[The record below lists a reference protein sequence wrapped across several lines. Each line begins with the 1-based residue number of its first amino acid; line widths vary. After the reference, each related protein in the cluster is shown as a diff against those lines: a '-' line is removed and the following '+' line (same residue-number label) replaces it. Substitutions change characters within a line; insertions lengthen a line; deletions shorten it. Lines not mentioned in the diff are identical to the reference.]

1 MQPTLFPSNILP
13 RTIFMR
19 NCSHSVQL
27 PRQFCKIGSRE
38 CKEETGTG
46 QKYRPVAEQ
55 AREYKVASRTGQGV
69 QGGRQDGQV
78 VQARCRTGQGVQGGQ
93 QDGPGSTRW
102 SAGQAREYKEASRT
116 GQEYRPGSTRRPAGR
131 ARSTGQVQNRL

>member
-46 QKYRPVAEQ
+46 QQYRPSAEQ
-55 AREYKVASRTGQGV
+55 AREYKEDSRTGQKY
-69 QGGRQDGQV
+69 RPFLEQDK
-78 VQARCRTGQGVQGGQ
+78 
-93 QDGPGSTRW
+93 
-102 SAGQAREYKEASRT
+102 EYREASRT
-116 GQEYRPGSTRRPAGR
+116 GQEYRPGAEQAMKCKEASW
-131 ARSTGQVQNRL
+131 TGQE